1 MALPVDPRELA
12 SVAASF
18 RGLAHPTRLQILEAL
33 RSGDPM
39 SPKQLVE
46 IVEPAITL
54 GTMSHHTRELRSVGL
69 LAEAGTRPVRGALQH
84 FYRLSPRGRE
94 LMDLVEQV
102 VG

>member
-1 MALPVDPRELA
+1 MPLPSDPHELA

-18 RGLAHPTRLQILEAL
+18 RGLAHPTRLQILQAL
-33 RSGDPM
+33 RDIDVL

-46 IVEPAITL
+46 LVEPSITL

-69 LAEAGTRPVRGALQH
+69 LAQAGTRPVRGALQH

-94 LMDLVEQV
+94 LMQIVDQV
-102 VG
+102 VA